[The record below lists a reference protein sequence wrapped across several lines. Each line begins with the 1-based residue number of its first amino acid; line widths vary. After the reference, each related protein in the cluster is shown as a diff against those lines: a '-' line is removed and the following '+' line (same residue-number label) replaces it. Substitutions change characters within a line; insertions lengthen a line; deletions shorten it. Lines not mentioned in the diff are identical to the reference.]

1 MIKES
6 KLYELLTRQAT
17 RETTAP
23 LKVKI
28 ANLKEEL
35 SASDYKIIKCA
46 EYSLAQLE
54 TPYDIAVLHAER
66 QKLRDEINSLET
78 KITSME

>member
-6 KLYELLTRQAT
+6 KLYALLTKQAT

-28 ANLKEEL
+28 SNLKEEL
-35 SASDYKIIKCA
+35 NASDYKVIKCA

-54 TPYDIAVLHAER
+54 PPYDIAELHAER
-66 QKLRDEINSLET
+66 QKIRDEINSLEVE
-78 KITSME
+78 ISSME